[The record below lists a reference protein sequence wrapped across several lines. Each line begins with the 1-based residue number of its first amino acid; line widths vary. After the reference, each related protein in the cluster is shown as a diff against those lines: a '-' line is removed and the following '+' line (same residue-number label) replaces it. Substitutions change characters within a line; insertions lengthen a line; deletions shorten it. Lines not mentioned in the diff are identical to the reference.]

1 MTNEKR
7 PKNILFLYYFRDKNM
22 EKLNIIICPIKKFNM
37 SIFKYSLVLLIVLI
51 SFFSYFIFVKDPEVH
66 PISKI
71 LHYFITILNYRQ
83 GLYTENFKR
92 EYARTTKFA
101 NSGFANSYP
110 NITVEEFLVASKD
123 GHHIPVEFLIPKQF
137 DPSKGVIIQIHGGGF
152 VLGGSSIY
160 SPQLTAGGQMVIS
173 IYYRLAPEHPFP
185 AGPDDC
191 FEVFKW
197 IYSRQHEFLKDI
209 DLSKL
214 TVVGD
219 SAGGNLAAVLSYR
232 VRDDDSFK
240 HKISKQV
247 LIYPVVY
254 FNKMSTESNQ
264 KYGYV
269 LTKAKMDWFIDQ
281 YIQDKKY
288 LEHPHASILHNKNH
302 KNLPETMIILAKY
315 DPLNNEGMVYSKV
328 LEENGVKVFTKE
340 YRIIH
345 ATFGIVYMEEENQ
358 AMIDTLKFISQ

>member
-1 MTNEKR
+1 M
-7 PKNILFLYYFRDKNM
+7 
-22 EKLNIIICPIKKFNM
+22 
-37 SIFKYSLVLLIVLI
+37 VLLVALI

-71 LHYFITILNYRQ
+71 VHYAISTLNYRQ

-92 EYARTTKFA
+92 KNTRPMNLG
-101 NSGFANSYP
+101 NSGFAHYFP
-110 NITVEEFLVASKD
+110 NITVEEFLFVSKD
-123 GHHIPVEFLIPKQF
+123 GHHIPVEFLIPKKF

-152 VLGGSSIY
+152 VLDGSPLY
-160 SPQLTAGGQMVIS
+160 PPQLTDGGRIVIS

-191 FEVFKW
+191 FEVFQW
-197 IYSRQHEFLKDI
+197 IYSRQHGFLRNI
-209 DLSKL
+209 DLSKI

-254 FNKMSTESNQ
+254 FNKISTESNK
-264 KYGYV
+264 KYGYI

-281 YIQDKKY
+281 YIQDQKF

-302 KNLPETMIILAKY
+302 NNLPETMIILAKY
-315 DPLNNEGMVYSKV
+315 DPLNNEGMAYSKV
-328 LEENGVKVFTKE
+328 LQENGVKVLTKE
-340 YRIIH
+340 YGIVH
-345 ATFGIVYMEEENQ
+345 GTFGIGYMEEENK